1 MGRLGRALG
10 RHLGRSFGRPGG
22 RGLKRA
28 KFQGIRFRLGMAMAL
43 ALAPFL
49 VLIALQVDADFREQA
64 EERRVDLQLA
74 AERSS
79 MAARTRLEGASALLQ
94 ALRFEGSSPFCEE
107 RLGALLGRLDGY
119 STIVRYTAT
128 GQVVCSAGELRGV
141 DVTERAWF
149 MRLRAGSDWV
159 VSRAQRDFP
168 ALVTGLRIERPMG
181 RFDGAMAAV
190 IPLESLQPDTRDP
203 ALPEGS
209 EAALVD
215 GEGQIL
221 VATDPAAFDME
232 PGGTLAAWFQE
243 MRAGDDRVLEARDSE
258 GERRAYAGS
267 AMSGQDVYVL
277 LAAPSPG
284 LLSWARLNPIGSI
297 LLPLAAWMTAFVAVI
312 LVTERVVVRWLD
324 YLERIAALYAR
335 GRFTVRPVQAVNAPT
350 EIRVLAETLDGLAE
364 AVSIRDQSLLDSLA
378 EKDVLMREIHHRVK
392 NNLQI
397 ISSLLSLQQRAL
409 SDDAAKMALGDT
421 RQRISALALIYRT
434 LYQSDDIRH
443 ADAAV
448 FLHDL
453 VGQLVASEAGRGP
466 AVSSRVEADSLVM
479 DPDKL
484 APMALWLVEAI
495 SNALKHAL
503 ADKGGTLIVRFTVE
517 GETSVL
523 EVEDDGPGLSETDP
537 VGVGRTLMT
546 AFAKQLRGTT
556 EVLAASPRGSRV
568 RMTFVTPRA

>member
-1 MGRLGRALG
+1 
-10 RHLGRSFGRPGG
+10 
-22 RGLKRA
+22 
-28 KFQGIRFRLGMAMAL
+28 MAL

-49 VLIALQVDADFREQA
+49 VLIAFQVDSNFREQA

-74 AERSS
+74 AERSAV
-79 MAARTRLEGASALLQ
+79 AARTRLEGASTLLQ

-107 RLGALLGRLDGY
+107 RLGALLERLDGY
-119 STIVRYTAT
+119 STLVRYTAT
-128 GQVVCSAGELRGV
+128 GQVVCSAGELRRV

-149 MRLRAGSDWV
+149 IRLRAGSDWV

-168 ALVTGLRIERPMG
+168 ALVTGLRVERPMG

-215 GEGQIL
+215 SEGEIL

-232 PGGTLAAWFQE
+232 AGGKLAAWFAD
-243 MRAGDDRVLEARDSE
+243 MRAGDGRVLETRDGD

-297 LLPLAAWMTAFVAVI
+297 LLPLAAWLTAFGAVI
-312 LVTERVVVRWLD
+312 VMSEHVVLRWLA
-324 YLERIAALYAR
+324 YLERVAALYAR
-335 GRFTVRPVQAVNAPT
+335 GRFTVRPVHAVNAPT
-350 EIRVLAETLDGLAE
+350 EIRVLAKTLDELAE

-453 VGQLVASEAGRGP
+453 VGQLVASEAARGP
-466 AVSSRVEADSLVM
+466 AVSSRVEADSLIM

-503 ADKGGTLIVRFTVE
+503 ASRGGTLTVRFTVD
-517 GETSVL
+517 GDTSVL

-556 EVLAASPRGSRV
+556 EVLAASPRGTRV
-568 RMTFVTPRA
+568 RMTFVTPSA

>member
-1 MGRLGRALG
+1 MERLGRVLG
-10 RHLGRSFGRPGG
+10 RHLGRLPGRRGG
-22 RGLKRA
+22 RGLKRPR
-28 KFQGIRFRLGMAMAL
+28 FDGIRFRLGMAMAP
-43 ALAPFL
+43 ALAIFL
-49 VLIALQVDADFREQA
+49 AVSAFQVNGNFRDQA
-64 EERRVDLQLA
+64 EERRVDLHLA
-74 AERSS
+74 AERSAV
-79 MAARTRLEGASALLQ
+79 AARARLEGASTLLQ

-107 RLGALLGRLDGY
+107 RLAALLERLEGY
-119 STIVRYTAT
+119 ATLVRYSAN
-128 GQVVCSAGELRGV
+128 GQVVCSAGDLYGV

-149 MRLRAGSDWV
+149 IRLRAGSDWAL
-159 VSRAQRDFP
+159 SRAQRDFP

-215 GEGQIL
+215 RDGQIL
-221 VATDPAAFDME
+221 VATDPAAFNME
-232 PGGTLAAWFQE
+232 PGGRLADWFAD
-243 MRAGDDRVLEARDSE
+243 MRAGDDRVLEARDGE

-297 LLPLAAWMTAFVAVI
+297 LLPLATWLIVFVAVI
-312 LVTERVVVRWLD
+312 LVAERVVIRWLA
-324 YLERIAALYAR
+324 YLERVAALYAR
-335 GRFTVRPVQAVNAPT
+335 GRFTVRPVAAMNAPT
-350 EIRVLAETLDGLAE
+350 EIRVLAETLDSLAE

-409 SDDAAKMALGDT
+409 SDDAARAALGDT

-443 ADAAV
+443 ADARV
-448 FLHDL
+448 FLNDL

-484 APMALWLVEAI
+484 APMALWLVEAV

-503 ADKGGTLIVRFTVE
+503 AARGGSLVVRFRVD

-523 EVEDDGPGLSETDP
+523 EVEDDGPGLSENDP

-556 EVLAASPRGSRV
+556 EVLAAHPTGTV
-568 RMTFVTPRA
+568 LRMTFLTPVA

>member
-1 MGRLGRALG
+1 
-10 RHLGRSFGRPGG
+10 
-22 RGLKRA
+22 
-28 KFQGIRFRLGMAMAL
+28 MAMAL

-49 VLIALQVDADFREQA
+49 VLIAFQVDADFRDQA
-64 EERRVDLQLA
+64 EERRIDLQLA
-74 AERSS
+74 AERSAV
-79 MAARTRLEGASALLQ
+79 AARTRLEGATTLLQ
-94 ALRFEGSSPFCEE
+94 ALRLEGESPFCEE
-107 RLGALLGRLDGY
+107 RLGALLGRLEGY
-119 STIVRYTAT
+119 ANLARVSGT
-128 GQVVCSAGELRGV
+128 GAFVCSAGETTRPTVAGRPWF
-141 DVTERAWF
+141 ER
-149 MRLRAGSDWV
+149 LKAGEGWV
-159 VSRAQRDFP
+159 VARSVRDEP
-168 ALVTGLRIERPMG
+168 ALVAGLRLERPLG

-190 IPLESLQPDTRDP
+190 IPLESLQPDTRDA

-215 GEGQIL
+215 SEGQIL
-221 VATDPAAFDME
+221 VATDPAAFDMQD
-232 PGGTLAAWFQE
+232 GGELAAWFTS
-243 MRAGDDRVLEARDSE
+243 MRSGDVRVLEARDSD
-258 GERRAYAGS
+258 GERRAYAGA

-312 LVTERVVVRWLD
+312 LVAERVVVRWLD

-335 GRFTVRPVQAVNAPT
+335 GRFTVRPVAAVNAPT
-350 EIRVLAETLDGLAE
+350 EIRVLANTLDGLAE

-409 SDDAAKMALGDT
+409 SDDAAKLALGDT

-466 AVSSRVEADSLVM
+466 AVSSRVEADSLIM

-503 ADKGGTLIVRFTVE
+503 AQRGGTLTVRFSVD

-556 EVLAASPRGSRV
+556 DVLAASPRGTRV
-568 RMTFVTPRA
+568 RMTFVTPGA

>member
-1 MGRLGRALG
+1 
-10 RHLGRSFGRPGG
+10 
-22 RGLKRA
+22 
-28 KFQGIRFRLGMAMAL
+28 MAMAL

-49 VLIALQVDADFREQA
+49 VLSAVQVDRDFRAQA
-64 EERRVDLQLA
+64 EERRIDLQVA
-74 AERSS
+74 AQRSA
-79 MAARTRLEGASALLQ
+79 MEARTRLEGASTLLQ
-94 ALRFEGSSPFCEE
+94 ALRLEGGSPFCEE
-107 RLGALLGRLDGY
+107 RLGALLQRLDGY
-119 STIVRYTAT
+119 SALVRFSAT
-128 GQVVCSAGELRGV
+128 GQVVCSAGEAGRI
-141 DVTERAWF
+141 DVSERAF
-149 MRLRAGSDWV
+149 FIRLRAGNEWV
-159 VSRAQRDFP
+159 VSRAQRDAP
-168 ALVTGLRIERPMG
+168 ALITGLRLERPMG
-181 RFDGAMAAV
+181 TFDGAMAAV
-190 IPLESLQPDTRDP
+190 IPLESLQPDIRDP
-203 ALPEGS
+203 SLPSGS

-215 GEGQIL
+215 SAGQIL

-232 PGGTLAAWFQE
+232 PGGQLASWFEE
-243 MRAGDDRVLEARDSE
+243 MRRGEAPVLEARDSG

-297 LLPLAAWMTAFVAVI
+297 LLPLAAWLTAFAAAI

-324 YLERIAALYAR
+324 YLERIAALYTR

-350 EIRVLAETLDGLAE
+350 EIRLLAETLDGLAE
-364 AVSIRDQSLLDSLA
+364 AVSVRDQSLLDSLA

-409 SDDAAKMALGDT
+409 SDEAAKTALGDT

-443 ADAAV
+443 ADAAI

-453 VGQLVASEAGRGP
+453 VGQLVASEVGRGP
-466 AVSSRVEADSLVM
+466 AVSSRVEADSLVV

-503 ADKGGTLIVRFTVE
+503 VDRGGTLIVRFKVE
-517 GETSVL
+517 GDTSVL
-523 EVEDDGPGLSETDP
+523 EVEDDGRGLSEADP

-556 EVLAASPRGSRV
+556 EVRPARPHGTCV

>member
-1 MGRLGRALG
+1 MERLGRVLG
-10 RHLGRSFGRPGG
+10 RQLGRLPGRRGG
-22 RGLKRA
+22 RGLKRPR
-28 KFQGIRFRLGMAMAL
+28 FDGIRFRLGMAMAP
-43 ALAPFL
+43 ALAIFL
-49 VLIALQVDADFREQA
+49 AVSAFQVNGDFRDQA
-64 EERRVDLQLA
+64 EERRVDLHLA
-74 AERSS
+74 AERSAV
-79 MAARTRLEGASALLQ
+79 AARARLEGASTLLQ

-107 RLGALLGRLDGY
+107 RLGALLERLDGY
-119 STIVRYTAT
+119 ATLVRYSAN
-128 GQVVCSAGELRGV
+128 GKVVCSAGDLYGV

-149 MRLRAGSDWV
+149 IRLRAGSDWV

-215 GEGQIL
+215 RDGQIL
-221 VATDPAAFDME
+221 VATDPAAFNME
-232 PGGTLAAWFQE
+232 PGGRLADWFAD
-243 MRAGDDRVLEARDSE
+243 MRAGDDRVLEARDGD

-297 LLPLAAWMTAFVAVI
+297 LLPFATWLIVFVAVI
-312 LVTERVVVRWLD
+312 LVAERVVIRWLA
-324 YLERIAALYAR
+324 YLERVAALYAR
-335 GRFTVRPVQAVNAPT
+335 GRFTVRPVAAMNAPT
-350 EIRVLAETLDGLAE
+350 EIRVLAETLDSLAE

-409 SDDAAKMALGDT
+409 SDDAARAALGDT

-443 ADAAV
+443 ADARV
-448 FLHDL
+448 FLNDL

-484 APMALWLVEAI
+484 APMALWLVEAV

-503 ADKGGTLIVRFTVE
+503 AARGGSLVVRFKVD

-523 EVEDDGPGLSETDP
+523 EVEDDGPGLSESDP

-556 EVLAASPRGSRV
+556 EVLAAHPTGTVV
-568 RMTFVTPRA
+568 RMTFLTPVA